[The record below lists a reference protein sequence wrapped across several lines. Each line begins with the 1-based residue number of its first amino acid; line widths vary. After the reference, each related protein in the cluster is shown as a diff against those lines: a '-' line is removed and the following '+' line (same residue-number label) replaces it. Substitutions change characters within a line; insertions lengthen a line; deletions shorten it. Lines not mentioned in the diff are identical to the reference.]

1 MAARE
6 QYGDIKDLTIAQGA
20 TISSSFQVPRWAT
33 FVGVYIPDLDVGA
46 VSLNISKDNSTFIPV
61 LDPID
66 GDDYVV
72 LVSGADPGYVDISM
86 IIGSIPLD
94 WYLRFGAATQSSA
107 AVTLTVSFR
116 A

>member
-1 MAARE
+1 MANRE
-6 QYGDIKDLTIAQGA
+6 QRGDTKDLTIAKDA
-20 TISSSFQVPRWAT
+20 AISSSFQVPKWAT
-33 FVGVYIPDLDVGA
+33 FVGVYIPDIDAGA
-46 VSLNISKDNSTFIPV
+46 VSLNISKDDSTFIPV

-72 LVSGADPGYVDISM
+72 LKSGSDPGYIDISM
-86 IIGSIPLD
+86 IIGSIPLE
-94 WYLRFGAATQSSA
+94 WYLRFGAATQTTA